1 MDQIPEETNPSNLK
15 HNNRIEEAGHNSLGI
30 TIAAYFFYA
39 LFMLIECLDFSALLH
54 SPEPGFHAT
63 YDINNVI
70 FYVLDLIICVSFGL
84 VLLIIYFAADK
95 KPYTVIFTV
104 ITVTLLRA
112 GLIYYLYMFKEG
124 SYQIAPFIYK
134 KANEM
139 SDIVRTVVLP
149 VQVLAGLICAWRW
162 RLNIAKKQPHTD

>member
-1 MDQIPEETNPSNLK
+1 MPEEINLPNLK
-15 HNNRIEEAGHNSLGI
+15 HNNRIDEAGGTLLGI

-63 YDINNVI
+63 YDITNVI

-84 VLLIIYFAADK
+84 VLMIIYFATDK

-112 GLIYYLYMFKEG
+112 GLVYYLYMFKEG
-124 SYQIAPFIYK
+124 NYQIAPFIYK

-139 SDIVRTVVLP
+139 SDVVRTIVLP
-149 VQVLAGLICAWRW
+149 VQVLAGLGCALRW
-162 RLNIAKKQPHTD
+162 RININKNGDN